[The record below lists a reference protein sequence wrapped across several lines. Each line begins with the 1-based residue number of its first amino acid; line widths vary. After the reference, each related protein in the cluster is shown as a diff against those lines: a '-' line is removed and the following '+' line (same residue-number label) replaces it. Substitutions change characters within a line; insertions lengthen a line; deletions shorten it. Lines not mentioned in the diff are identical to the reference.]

1 MTKLNCAMAVTTIAW
16 CPSLLP
22 SNLLI
27 KVNVHLAKNAKNVN
41 QTQLVN
47 IEVSKLVEQDPV
59 ELFRVY
65 ARILH

>member
-1 MTKLNCAMAVTTIAW
+1 
-16 CPSLLP
+16 
-22 SNLLI
+22 
-27 KVNVHLAKNAKNVN
+27 VHLAKNAKNVN
-41 QTQLVN
+41 QTQLGN